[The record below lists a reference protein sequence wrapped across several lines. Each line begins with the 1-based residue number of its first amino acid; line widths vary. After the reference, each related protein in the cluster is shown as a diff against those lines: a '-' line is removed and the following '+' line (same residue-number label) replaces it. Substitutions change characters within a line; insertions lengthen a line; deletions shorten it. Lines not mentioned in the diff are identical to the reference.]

1 MSWGPIRCC
10 HSHNVYFMMLGM
22 WCIPECF
29 YLSPFWYF
37 LNCGFGDDTTYCSV
51 LFCLGLR
58 RMQHLGQKDVSKNYL
73 PRWKWTLKEV
83 GGILYIQFVNKT
95 KAMLLCIHDLHTKYR
110 MLITEREILSFQ
122 HYPILV
128 SNLESGIHPESL
140 ISHSWNHLNTRYPS
154 KQSSNTEQ
162 LRQNKLSI
170 ARKQSHWKRVCKIC
184 KHRHTV
190 VNSTVTHMPKYKQRS
205 LFGKESVFVYN

>member
-1 MSWGPIRCC
+1 
-10 HSHNVYFMMLGM
+10 
-22 WCIPECF
+22 
-29 YLSPFWYF
+29 
-37 LNCGFGDDTTYCSV
+37 
-51 LFCLGLR
+51 
-58 RMQHLGQKDVSKNYL
+58 MQHLGQKDVSKNYL

-95 KAMLLCIHDLHTKYR
+95 RAMLLCIHDLHTKYR
-110 MLITEREILSFQ
+110 MLITERDILSFQ

-140 ISHSWNHLNTRYPS
+140 ISHSWILDILA
-154 KQSSNTEQ
+154 SSRQTLKQ